1 MRMKFLLI
9 NIQRKLITF
18 FGCIL
23 ILVSQTA
30 ISQNYEFDI
39 IGEWNIPGGVSG
51 AAARIRLNPAG
62 DTLVSRLEIAGQ
74 GEANDFTLV
83 GSISNNS
90 SRLCGDNQYI
100 SLCVDLTISN
110 NTNGSLSVQKCDK
123 LPSSDF
129 GCSVSIGD
137 IFPIERPVRLS
148 LSGIWLVE
156 TDSYFLVTHA
166 SDGSINADPVA
177 ISGGYIIEGASYQ
190 GNVSISTGAGVVSG
204 SDFSDGWT
212 KDVQILSATDSVF
225 TYQTIKCT
233 GNCDDELDEIM
244 DVRTAQRVDS
254 RPGYSQ

>member
-9 NIQRKLITF
+9 NIKRKLITF

-39 IGEWNIPGGVSG
+39 IGEWSIPGGVSG
-51 AAARIRLNPAG
+51 AAARIRFNPAG
-62 DTLVSRLEIAGQ
+62 ETLVSRLEIAGQ
-74 GEANDFTLV
+74 GASNDFTLI

-90 SRLCGDNQYI
+90 SRLCGDNEFI
-100 SLCVDLTISN
+100 SLCADLVVSSN
-110 NTNGSLSVQKCDK
+110 TSGTLTVQKCEK
-123 LPSSDF
+123 LPASEF
-129 GCSVSIGD
+129 GCSVSVGD

-156 TDSYFLVTHA
+156 TDSYFLITHA
-166 SDGSINADPVA
+166 SDGSFNADPVA
-177 ISGGYIIEGASYQ
+177 ISGGSIIEGASYQ
-190 GNVSISTGAGVVSG
+190 GNVSISTGAGSISG

-212 KDVQILSATDSVF
+212 KDIQILSATDSVL
-225 TYQTIKCT
+225 TYQTTKCT
-233 GNCDDELDEIM
+233 GNCNDELDEIM

-254 RPGYSQ
+254 QPGYSQ